1 MEHHERA
8 DELER
13 EAEDAA
19 EASER
24 LEGEVDEARSDW
36 EAKKSDQ
43 RTPGAADPEGTG
55 PHHLEGEEDPATG
68 DEYASERQ
76 EELVDAAHAEAASED
91 DSDDTDD
98 SEDAS
103 EDASEKN

>member
-13 EAEDAA
+13 EADSAG

-24 LEGEVDEARSDW
+24 LEQEVEDARSDW

-43 RTPGAADPEGTG
+43 QTPGAADPEGTG

-68 DEYASERQ
+68 EEYAGKRQ
-76 EELVDAAHAEAASED
+76 EELEDAAQAEAAGENDDGAGED
-91 DSDDTDD
+91 DS
-98 SEDAS
+98 E
-103 EDASEKN
+103 EN